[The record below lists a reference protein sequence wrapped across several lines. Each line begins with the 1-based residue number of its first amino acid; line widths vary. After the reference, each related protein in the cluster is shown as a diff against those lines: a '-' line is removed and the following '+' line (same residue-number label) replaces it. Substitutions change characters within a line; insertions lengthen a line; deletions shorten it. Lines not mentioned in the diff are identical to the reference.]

1 MRTLSC
7 MLEMIVESASVVI
20 LFLLSRGNKTLTKKE
35 KRAMAEYSNYIQDIV
50 KTKKVCHLKY
60 ISQMDIL
67 V

>member
-1 MRTLSC
+1 MRKLSC

-20 LFLLSRGNKTLTKKE
+20 LFLFSRGNKTLTKKE

-60 ISQMDIL
+60 IS
-67 V
+67 

>member
-1 MRTLSC
+1 

-50 KTKKVCHLKY
+50 KIKKVCHLKY
-60 ISQMDIL
+60 IS
-67 V
+67 